1 METRGEQKM
10 YYYNYFVERSVI
22 FLNVDKLAV
31 PTTTQHNEIQVN
43 DEDDVSRH
51 RDCSVHYNKE
61 WHSTIWWVSQRK
73 VNSAWPTGHTFN
85 IIMSTPNRSTRR
97 FYGLWFHY
105 RDITFGRNSNNQ
117 KVEGFPEAA
126 DSWSSSL
133 PSWMMPYCN
142 CIRCW

>member
-51 RDCSVHYNKE
+51 RDCSVRYNKE
-61 WHSTIWWVSQRK
+61 WHSAI
-73 VNSAWPTGHTFN
+73 
-85 IIMSTPNRSTRR
+85 
-97 FYGLWFHY
+97 
-105 RDITFGRNSNNQ
+105 
-117 KVEGFPEAA
+117 
-126 DSWSSSL
+126 
-133 PSWMMPYCN
+133 
-142 CIRCW
+142 